1 MALLAAIVRWS
12 LRNRPAVLVAYVL
25 LVLLGIR
32 SSASLK
38 LDALPDVTTVQV
50 QIITSSPALSPT
62 EVESYVTIPVERTL
76 AGIPRTTEVRSLS
89 KYGISVVTVVFEEG
103 TDLFLARQLAAERMP
118 RVTEAVPERY
128 GRPVMGPMT
137 SGLGEVLQFVV
148 ANDDLPVIETTE
160 LLDWVI
166 VPQLRGVPGV
176 VEVNAFGGRRKQY
189 QVALDPARLRASGVS
204 VDDVARAIRENN
216 GNAGGGYVE
225 HAREHMVV
233 GVEGLF
239 RGPHEIE
246 SVVVRGSDGG
256 VPVTV
261 ATVGDVR
268 IGHTLR
274 AGAASVDGKGEV
286 VVGVVLMQT
295 GENALAVTN
304 RAKERIAEILPS
316 LPKGTRI
323 EPFYDR
329 SLLVR
334 STTRTVGV
342 NLAEGAAL
350 VILVLLLLLGELR
363 AGVVVAVTIPLSLL
377 FAVSVMSLTGLSGNL
392 MSLGAVDFG
401 LIVDGAV
408 IVVENATRRLGEAR
422 RARTAPLSSEERAKV
437 VGDATLE
444 VRAASVFGELVI
456 AVVYLPILSLTSIE
470 GKLFGPMAL
479 TVLLALAGAFVLTLT
494 LVPVLTS
501 YLVRPRAEAR
511 ETWLVRKLH
520 AAYVPILDHAMR
532 RGRIFLASAV
542 ILLAGAVFLFSRIGA
557 EFVPQ
562 LDEGEILVE
571 ARRLPDVA
579 LSESI
584 ATDARMQRALKDIPE
599 IRRVVSKTGAP
610 ALATDPMGIAQTDVY
625 IELADWD
632 AWRPGLTKDA
642 LANEVAKTLETRTP
656 EVAAGISQPIEMR
669 TNELVAGIRSDVAA
683 ILYGEDLDALSAIGH
698 RLAARIRKIPGAVD
712 VRVEQ
717 VAGLRYLRVVPD
729 RAKLARHGVSIESV
743 QAVIETIAVGHPAGE
758 MFEGERRFGIV
769 VRTEHGFRG
778 DPSVVATLPVAT
790 SAGGLVPL
798 GEVADVRVLEGAAE
812 VNRASQ
818 SRRLLVELN
827 VRGRDVVSVVQDARA
842 AAGTIELPGG
852 YRIAWGG
859 EFQHYVDARQ
869 RLALVVPL
877 ALGLILFI
885 LWLAVGSLR
894 TASLVF
900 ATVPFALIGGVIG
913 LTARGLPF
921 SVSAAIGFIAL
932 FGVAVLNGLV
942 LVSFSHQLEERGAE
956 PSAAIRQAAELRLRP
971 VLMTAL
977 VAMLGFVPMAVSTAP
992 GSEVQRPLATVVIAG
1007 LFSAT
1012 LLTLLAFP
1020 ALYARIAKRSS

>member
-1 MALLAAIVRWS
+1 MVFLAGIVRWS

-25 LVLLGIR
+25 LVLLGLR

-38 LDALPDVTTVQV
+38 LDAVPDVTTVQV

-103 TDLFLARQLAAERMP
+103 TDLFLARQLVAERMP
-118 RVTEAVPERY
+118 RVSEAVPERY

-148 ANDDLPVIETTE
+148 ANDDLSVIETTE
-160 LLDWVI
+160 LRDDDPI
-166 VPQLRGVPGV
+166 EQLRGVAGV

-189 QVALDPARLRASGVS
+189 QVVLDPARMRASGVS
-204 VDDVARAIRENN
+204 VDDVARAIRGNN
-216 GNAGGGYVE
+216 ANAGGGYVE

-239 RGPHEIE
+239 RGPNEIE

-256 VPVTV
+256 VPLTV
-261 ATVGDVR
+261 ATLGEVRVGD
-268 IGHTLR
+268 TLR

-334 STTRTVGV
+334 STMRTVGV

-377 FAVSVMSLTGLSGNL
+377 FAVTVMSLTGLSGNL

-408 IVVENATRRLGEAR
+408 IVVENATRRLGEAQ
-422 RARTAPLSSEERAKV
+422 RARAAPLSSEERAKV
-437 VGDATLE
+437 VEDATLE
-444 VRAASVFGELVI
+444 VRAASVYGEVVI
-456 AVVYLPILSLTSIE
+456 AVVYLPILSLASIE
-470 GKLFGPMAL
+470 GKLFRPMAL

-520 AAYVPILDHAMR
+520 AVYVPILDRAMS
-532 RGRIFLASAV
+532 RGRIVLTSAV
-542 ILLAGAVFLFSRIGA
+542 VLLAGAVFLFSRIGA

-571 ARRLPDVA
+571 ARRLPDAA

-584 ATDARMQRALKDIPE
+584 ATDARMQGALRDIPE

-625 IELADWD
+625 IELVDRK
-632 AWRPGLTKDA
+632 AWRAGLTKEA
-642 LANEVAKTLETRTP
+642 LADEVARTLEARTP
-656 EVAAGISQPIEMR
+656 EIAAGISQPIEMR

-683 ILYGEDLDALSAIGH
+683 ILYGEDLDALSALGH

-743 QAVIETIAVGHPAGE
+743 QALIETIAVGHPAGE

-769 VRTEHGFRG
+769 VRTDHGYHG
-778 DPSVVATLPVAT
+778 DPSVIAKLPVAT

-798 GEVADVRVLEGAAE
+798 GEVPDVASWSAPPRSTVRANRGVYSSSSTCEGATSSAWSTM
-812 VNRASQ
+812 RAP
-818 SRRLLVELN
+818 RR
-827 VRGRDVVSVVQDARA
+827 RPSSSH
-842 AAGTIELPGG
+842 AGI
-852 YRIAWGG
+852 
-859 EFQHYVDARQ
+859 
-869 RLALVVPL
+869 
-877 ALGLILFI
+877 
-885 LWLAVGSLR
+885 
-894 TASLVF
+894 ASLGAVSSS
-900 ATVPFALIGGVIG
+900 TMS
-913 LTARGLPF
+913 TRD
-921 SVSAAIGFIAL
+921 SVSRSSSRLPSG
-932 FGVAVLNGLV
+932 
-942 LVSFSHQLEERGAE
+942 SFSSSFGS
-956 PSAAIRQAAELRLRP
+956 PSARSVRRALSSPRCLLR
-971 VLMTAL
+971 
-977 VAMLGFVPMAVSTAP
+977 
-992 GSEVQRPLATVVIAG
+992 
-1007 LFSAT
+1007 
-1012 LLTLLAFP
+1012 
-1020 ALYARIAKRSS
+1020 